1 MKKILMV
8 DDSITVNK
16 LLSGGLLAN
25 GYEVISAHTYEEATA
40 ILDDPNQRIALVVTD
55 LIMPGNKDGIDLI
68 DHIHTTA
75 KGVRPKIIAISGGS
89 KGTVT
94 ADTAVQTVKPRVEYV
109 LMKPFKQDVLLG
121 VVRELIGA

>member
-1 MKKILMV
+1 
-8 DDSITVNK
+8 
-16 LLSGGLLAN
+16 